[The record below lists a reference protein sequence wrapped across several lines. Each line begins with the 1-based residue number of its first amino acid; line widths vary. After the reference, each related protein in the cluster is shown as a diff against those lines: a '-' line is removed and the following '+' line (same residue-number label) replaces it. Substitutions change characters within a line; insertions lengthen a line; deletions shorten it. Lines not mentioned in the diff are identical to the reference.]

1 MDVANINQYHQN
13 GRPPRL
19 PKWGQIIVL
28 TLTLLALCIVLYR
41 QYGLPIPGQHQPIPV
56 RMPAGKPLL
65 EPDRPDLIGDPGIAN
80 EKDGNTRASTPNG

>member
-19 PKWGQIIVL
+19 PKWGQIIV
-28 TLTLLALCIVLYR
+28 LTLLALCIVLYR

-80 EKDGNTRASTPNG
+80 EEDDDTRASIPNG